1 MKRKLI
7 DFSFKVLLSGGLSG
21 FDPVPHRFILRTLKI
36 VSTASISSYIKSE
49 RSNIQTFATE
59 MFNFDKTFVDTKT
72 ILVNVSI
79 MEKTL
84 SCKIIRLLFKQF
96 LKYIW

>member
-1 MKRKLI
+1 MKQKLI
-7 DFSFKVLLSGGLSG
+7 DF
-21 FDPVPHRFILRTLKI
+21 ILKTLKI
-36 VSTASISSYIKSE
+36 VSTASLSSYIKSE

-59 MFNFDKTFVDTKT
+59 MFNFDKTLLKIYFVDTKT

-96 LKYIW
+96 LNYIC